1 MCKPT
6 REESSVP
13 REPLDAHAHIV
24 VDGLM
29 AGRVIPLL
37 GAGVNLIDRPP
48 GDPWQAGREL
58 PNGAELAVH
67 LAQRFSYT
75 EEPIE
80 GLARVSQYVATMSGS
95 GPLYEELRTVFAVPS
110 APSRVHRFLAS
121 LPAALEV
128 AGHPKRHQLIVSTNY
143 DDALERAFEEAG
155 EPFDLVCYIA
165 DRSCAGDSCI
175 GHRRASHT

>member
-37 GAGVNLIDRPP
+37 GAGVNLVDRPP

-80 GLARVSQYVATMSGS
+80 DLARVSQYVATMSGS
-95 GPLYEELRTVFAVPS
+95 GPLYEELRTVFAV
-110 APSRVHRFLAS
+110 HRRRPVCIDSSQAFQRRLR
-121 LPAALEV
+121 LPA
-128 AGHPKRHQLIVSTNY
+128 I
-143 DDALERAFEEAG
+143 
-155 EPFDLVCYIA
+155 
-165 DRSCAGDSCI
+165 RSGTS
-175 GHRRASHT
+175 